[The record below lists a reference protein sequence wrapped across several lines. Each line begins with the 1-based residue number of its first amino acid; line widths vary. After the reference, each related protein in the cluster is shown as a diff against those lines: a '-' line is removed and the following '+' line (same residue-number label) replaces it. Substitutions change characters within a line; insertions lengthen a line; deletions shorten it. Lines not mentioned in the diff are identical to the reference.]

1 MKQPSY
7 LTNLAELSKRVY
19 WLSIS
24 LRSVTSA
31 EGKVEDGEGSLYKN
45 KIFKNSEAPV
55 VNIINKAKV
64 SVL

>member
-7 LTNLAELSKRVY
+7 LSNLAELSKRVY

-31 EGKVEDGEGSLYKN
+31 EGKVEEGSLYKN